1 MLNSARSYAIS
12 DLPWTDVAAHLER
25 DRRLILPVGACEQSG
40 PHLPV
45 GAGTCVA
52 ESLARDLSR
61 EFGVLLA
68 PTFPYGVNLPGEE
81 TYPGGAA
88 LKPKTLHRALNELLA
103 AWAGQGFREIV
114 AITANGHGPHSE
126 AIATV
131 RAAGAR
137 VRVVEAL
144 SPDLSAF
151 VEGEAGSEHAGE
163 VLTSLLLHLRPEAVR
178 QDEARDF
185 VMDPVTRRK
194 FVGGRLKSVPAGGG
208 GAVGEPSLASA
219 GKGRAIYEH
228 ILQKIR
234 LKVFIAPAADE
245 EDS

>member
-1 MLNSARSYAIS
+1 MLTPARSYAIA
-12 DLPWTDVAAHLER
+12 DLSWPDVAAHLQR
-25 DRRLILPVGACEQSG
+25 DRRLIIPVGACEQSG

-52 ESLARDLSR
+52 EALARDLSQ

-68 PTFPYGVNLPGEE
+68 PTLHYGVNLPGEE

-88 LKPKTLHRALNELLA
+88 LKAKTLHRGLNELLA
-103 AWAGQGFREIV
+103 AWAAQGFEEFV
-114 AITANGHGPHSE
+114 AITANVHGPHAE

-144 SPDLSAF
+144 SPNLSEF
-151 VEGEAGSEHAGE
+151 LEGEAGPEHAGE
-163 VLTSLLLHLRPEAVR
+163 LLTSLLLHLRPGCVR
-178 QDEARDF
+178 LERAEDF
-185 VMDPVTRRK
+185 VMDPGMRRK
-194 FVGGRLKSVPAGGG
+194 FVSGRLRRVPSGGG
-208 GAVGEPSLASA
+208 GAVGQPSLASA
-219 GKGRAIYEH
+219 EKGRGIYEH

-234 LKVFIAPAADE
+234 IKVFIAPAPDE
-245 EDS
+245 EDA